1 MTPTLHQPGETIL
14 AGLHKGAD
22 AYEDPQPEI
31 VSAIEA
37 VEQLA
42 SDDDALKER
51 LHDLVMLHA
60 QDEIGC
66 VPPPTKEQWAKAW
79 ANAEE
84 VFEP

>member
-1 MTPTLHQPGETIL
+1 MNKSDTETIL

-22 AYEDPQPEI
+22 AYETPQPEI
-31 VSAIEA
+31 VAAIEA
-37 VEQLA
+37 VKGLA
-42 SDDDALKER
+42 SDDDAYDLKER
-51 LHDLVMLHA
+51 LRDLVMLHA